1 MINISGRDV
10 VACERG
16 SIVVVEHSDSECV
29 SLQKCFG
36 APWRADVQNAHTDD
50 SYPYLGPRLLRC
62 AATRTCASAACP
74 WRQIRMGR
82 QLRITADQYK
92 QCWGDRIATDQD
104 KLVDLLQKQA
114 DAAAAAPSPTPAAP
128 ASRAPSDAASDVASV
143 SGSTSRSSV
152 PSSRMDARLKV
163 EDLQEKLAAELRM
176 RDELEMRLAS
186 IRGQ

>member
-1 MINISGRDV
+1 M
-10 VACERG
+10 
-16 SIVVVEHSDSECV
+16 VEHSDSECV
-29 SLQKCFG
+29 SLQKKSSRK
-36 APWRADVQNAHTDD
+36 RAVAGGRHA
-50 SYPYLGPRLLRC
+50 SLKGPRLSRSWC
-62 AATRTCASAACP
+62 RTCASAACP

-92 QCWGDRIATDQD
+92 QSWGDRIATDQD

-114 DAAAAAPSPTPAAP
+114 DAAAAAPAPTPAAP

-163 EDLQEKLAAELRM
+163 EDLQEKLAAELLK

>member
-1 MINISGRDV
+1 
-10 VACERG
+10 
-16 SIVVVEHSDSECV
+16 
-29 SLQKCFG
+29 
-36 APWRADVQNAHTDD
+36 
-50 SYPYLGPRLLRC
+50 
-62 AATRTCASAACP
+62 
-74 WRQIRMGR
+74 MGR

-114 DAAAAAPSPTPAAP
+114 DAAAAAPTPAAP

-143 SGSTSRSSV
+143 SGPTSRSSV

-163 EDLQEKLAAELRM
+163 EDLQEKLAAELLK

>member
-1 MINISGRDV
+1 MTQSVSPCRSARKRRGGRT
-10 VACERG
+10 
-16 SIVVVEHSDSECV
+16 SE
-29 SLQKCFG
+29 
-36 APWRADVQNAHTDD
+36 
-50 SYPYLGPRLLRC
+50 
-62 AATRTCASAACP
+62 TRTLTTLTKPGRAVIAVVCRTPHVCTAACP

>member
-1 MINISGRDV
+1 MCLLAEEVQSSARRGGRASRR
-10 VACERG
+10 ACRC
-16 SIVVVEHSDSECV
+16 VFHSS
-29 SLQKCFG
+29 STARHKR
-36 APWRADVQNAHTDD
+36 AP
-50 SYPYLGPRLLRC
+50 GPRLSRSWC
-62 AATRTCASAACP
+62 RTCASAACP

-114 DAAAAAPSPTPAAP
+114 DAAAAAPAPTPAAP
-128 ASRAPSDAASDVASV
+128 ASRALSDAASDVASV
-143 SGSTSRSSV
+143 AGSTSRSSISV

-163 EDLQEKLAAELRM
+163 EDLQEKLAAELRK

>member
-1 MINISGRDV
+1 
-10 VACERG
+10 
-16 SIVVVEHSDSECV
+16 
-29 SLQKCFG
+29 
-36 APWRADVQNAHTDD
+36 
-50 SYPYLGPRLLRC
+50 
-62 AATRTCASAACP
+62 
-74 WRQIRMGR
+74 MGR

-114 DAAAAAPSPTPAAP
+114 DAAAAAPAAP

-143 SGSTSRSSV
+143 SGPTSRSSV

-163 EDLQEKLAAELRM
+163 EDLQEKLAAELLK

>member
-1 MINISGRDV
+1 
-10 VACERG
+10 
-16 SIVVVEHSDSECV
+16 
-29 SLQKCFG
+29 
-36 APWRADVQNAHTDD
+36 
-50 SYPYLGPRLLRC
+50 
-62 AATRTCASAACP
+62 
-74 WRQIRMGR
+74 MGR

-163 EDLQEKLAAELRM
+163 EDLQEKLAAELRK

>member
-1 MINISGRDV
+1 ML
-10 VACERG
+10 
-16 SIVVVEHSDSECV
+16 EHSDSECV
-29 SLQKCFG
+29 SLQKKSSRKRAVAGGRHRRACRCVFHSSSTARHKR
-36 APWRADVQNAHTDD
+36 AP
-50 SYPYLGPRLLRC
+50 GPRLSRSWC
-62 AATRTCASAACP
+62 RTCASAACP

-114 DAAAAAPSPTPAAP
+114 DAAAAAPTPAAP

-143 SGSTSRSSV
+143 SGPTSRSSV

-163 EDLQEKLAAELRM
+163 EDLQEKLAAELLK

>member
-1 MINISGRDV
+1 VCLLAEVFRERRGGRT
-10 VACERG
+10 
-16 SIVVVEHSDSECV
+16 SETRT
-29 SLQKCFG
+29 LTI
-36 APWRADVQNAHTDD
+36 HTVPVDA
-50 SYPYLGPRLLRC
+50 RLLRC

-114 DAAAAAPSPTPAAP
+114 DAAAAAPAAP

>member
-29 SLQKCFG
+29 SLQKCSG
-36 APWRADVQNAHTDD
+36 SAVAGGRPKRAHRRFIPLDA
-50 SYPYLGPRLLRC
+50 RLLRC